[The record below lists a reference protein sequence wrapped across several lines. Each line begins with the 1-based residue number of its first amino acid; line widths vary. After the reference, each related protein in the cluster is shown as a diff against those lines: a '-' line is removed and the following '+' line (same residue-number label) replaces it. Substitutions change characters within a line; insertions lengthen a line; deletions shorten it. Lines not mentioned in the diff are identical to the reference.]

1 MTPADALLVEAA
13 ELRARA
19 EAAEAEARRLQAQ
32 EREDAIVAALDLYGG
47 ELWTRAKALAV
58 DLKSYAANGWRRE
71 LRSRG
76 GEPIG
81 DRQMFN
87 IAKLKSGAVAI
98 STGDM

>member
-1 MTPADALLVEAA
+1 MA
-13 ELRARA
+13 
-19 EAAEAEARRLQAQ
+19 AQ
-32 EREDAIVAALDLYGG
+32 EREDAIVAALGLYDG

-71 LRSRG
+71 FALDELPDSTPSKRRAWHRILRSRG